1 MPIGSSFT
9 FNGTINFVTWDG
21 NTTYSD
27 AGKCVPPC
35 GPEAACRR
43 FPNNTSRC
51 VCVHDSSAAT
61 EGRKCPRV
69 PIPVTPQPIP
79 VIVPTNKTNGTI
91 SPPFAQEVPD
101 KMTSEVSEAPWD
113 GGVLAA
119 SLSLGLV
126 VLVLGAAV
134 ACLWRRHQLA
144 RCLAAHG
151 KHRAAATCSTA
162 GGVVVSGVGSLSA
175 SKGLLE
181 AERYTPNPQY
191 TVCPA
196 PALLLDRDSISFLHE
211 IGEGCFGK
219 VYKGEL
225 RRGDGRQPEVVAVK
239 VLKEAATRE
248 AEDDFMREV
257 ETMSAFR
264 HPNILALLGV
274 VPRGDGPGASPWM
287 VFEFMAH
294 GDLAEVLRA
303 NSRALWR
310 PLPGLPPLNKESL
323 LLVARQVADGMSYL
337 AAQRFVHRDLAARN
351 CLVGAGLC
359 VKIADFG
366 MSRDVYTCDY
376 YKVGGSRMLPV
387 RWMAPE
393 SVLYGRFT
401 LESDVWSFGVVLWE
415 IFSLGKQP
423 YYGQSN
429 EEVVRLVL
437 AGQLLAPPEDCPP
450 LASQMMLHCWRMEPR
465 DRPRFPDMAARL
477 AEAQPRLPL
486 PPGGFPLPA
495 PTASASTAAP
505 GAASCASGATSPSSA
520 DILDGDN
527 YLLPSP
533 SARDYL
539 QPLPD

>member
-1 MPIGSSFT
+1 MEPPLFRRSA
-9 FNGTINFVTWDG
+9 DH
-21 NTTYSD
+21 

-79 VIVPTNKTNGTI
+79 VIVPSNKTNGTL
-91 SPPFAQEVPD
+91 SPPFIHEVPD
-101 KMTSEVSEAPWD
+101 KMTSEVAEAPWD

-119 SLSLGLV
+119 SVSLCLLLV
-126 VLVLGAAV
+126 VAAAA

-162 GGVVVSGVGSLSA
+162 GGVVVSGVGPVSA

-196 PALLLDRDSISFLHE
+196 PALLLDRDAIHFLHE

-274 VPRGDGPGASPWM
+274 VPRGDGVGASPWM

-450 LASQMMLHCWRMEPR
+450 LASQLMLQCWRLEPR

-486 PPGGFPLPA
+486 PPGGFPLPS
-495 PTASASTAAP
+495 TASA
-505 GAASCASGATSPSSA
+505 
-520 DILDGDN
+520 DLLDGDN

-533 SARDYL
+533 AARDYL